1 LTDFLVSMCEPRN
14 HQLAS
19 LPPSRRGW
27 SLIEAGPPLADYQ
40 PSTRLAIAL
49 AKRVP
54 RSLGV
59 GG

>member
-1 LTDFLVSMCEPRN
+1 MCEPRN